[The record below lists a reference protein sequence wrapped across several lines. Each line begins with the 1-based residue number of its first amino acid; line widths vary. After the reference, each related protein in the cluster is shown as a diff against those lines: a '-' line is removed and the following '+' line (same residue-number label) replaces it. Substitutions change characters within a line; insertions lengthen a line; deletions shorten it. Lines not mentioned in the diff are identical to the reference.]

1 MMTVGIDNPAFEDFL
16 DSEEETR
23 VDENS
28 NELNSTEKNAHFK
41 SVARQE
47 SAENETAHVNDSES
61 EEEAQEADF
70 GTQDPKVVQLNPA
83 GKEIVKC
90 RITRDRKGIEA
101 FGYPTYFLFLDS
113 STESETNMKD
123 MVLCA
128 RKRKTGNSSYIIAT
142 SVENLNSEIFVG
154 KLKSNNLI
162 GTRFTC
168 YDHGRKPEA
177 TDMVRRDK
185 DENLRSEMVSILYD
199 QNVLGFKGPRKMTVV
214 LPKMD
219 EESKKAIT
227 IKPAQASQT
236 LLGYFD
242 EADLTHITVHH
253 NRQPN
258 WNDKTQSYVLNFNGR
273 VTQASVK
280 NFQITESDNPQS
292 TIMQFGRIR
301 NDNFTMDYR
310 YPLSAVQAFGIAL
323 SSFDPKIACE

>member
-16 DSEEETR
+16 DSEDER

-28 NELNSTEKNAHFK
+28 NELNSAEKKTQFL
-41 SVARQE
+41 ARQD
-47 SAENETAHVNDSES
+47 SAENETAKNDDSES

-70 GTQDPKVVQLNPA
+70 GSQDPKVVQLNPA

-113 STESETNMKD
+113 STESETSMKD

-142 SVENLNSEIFVG
+142 SLENLNSEIFVG

-177 TDMVRRDK
+177 TDMLRREK

-219 EESKKAIT
+219 EETKKAIT
-227 IKPAQASQT
+227 VKPAQASQT

-258 WNDKTQSYVLNFNGR
+258 WNEKTQSYVLNFNGR

-323 SSFDPKIACE
+323 SSFDPKLACE

>member
-1 MMTVGIDNPAFEDFL
+1 MMTVGIDNPAFEDFR
-16 DSEEETR
+16 DSEDEAR

-28 NELNSTEKNAHFK
+28 NELNSAQKNAQFK
-41 SVARQE
+41 SKARQK
-47 SAENETAHVNDSES
+47 SATNETAKDDESES
-61 EEEAQEADF
+61 EDETQEADF
-70 GTQDPKVVQLNPA
+70 GSQDPRVVQLNPA

-113 STESETNMKD
+113 NTESEPNSKD

-128 RKRKTGNSSYIIAT
+128 RKRKTGNSSYTIAT
-142 SVENLNSEIFVG
+142 SLENLNSEIFVG

-168 YDHGRKPEA
+168 YDHGRKPDA
-177 TDMVRRDK
+177 TDMLRREK

-219 EESKKAIT
+219 DESKKAIT

-258 WNDKTQSYVLNFNGR
+258 WNEKTQSYVLNFNGR

-301 NDNFTMDYR
+301 NDNFTMDYC

>member
-70 GTQDPKVVQLNPA
+70 GSEDPKVVQLNPA

-168 YDHGRKPEA
+168 YDQGRKPEA

>member
-16 DSEEETR
+16 DSEDERR

-28 NELNSTEKNAHFK
+28 NELNSAEKNAPH
-41 SVARQE
+41 SLDLPVERQE
-47 SAENETAHVNDSES
+47 SAGNESENISS
-61 EEEAQEADF
+61 EEEADF
-70 GTQDPKVVQLNPA
+70 GSEGSKVVQLNPA
-83 GKEIVKC
+83 GKNIVKC

-101 FGYPTYFLFLDS
+101 FGYPTYFLYLDS
-113 STESETNMKD
+113 TTESEPDMKD

-142 SVENLNSEIFVG
+142 SLENLNSDIFVG

-177 TDMVRRDK
+177 TDMLRREK
-185 DENLRSEMVSILYD
+185 DENLRCEFASILYD
-199 QNVLGFKGPRKMTVV
+199 QNVLGFKGPRKMTII

-219 EESKKAIT
+219 EDSKKAVT
-227 IKPAQASQT
+227 IRPAQAAET

-242 EADLTHITVHH
+242 EADLSNITVHH

-258 WNDKTQSYVLNFNGR
+258 WNEKTQSYVLNFNGR

>member
-28 NELNSTEKNAHFK
+28 NELNSTEKNAYFK

-162 GTRFTC
+162 GTR
-168 YDHGRKPEA
+168 
-177 TDMVRRDK
+177 
-185 DENLRSEMVSILYD
+185 
-199 QNVLGFKGPRKMTVV
+199 
-214 LPKMD
+214 
-219 EESKKAIT
+219 
-227 IKPAQASQT
+227 
-236 LLGYFD
+236 
-242 EADLTHITVHH
+242 
-253 NRQPN
+253 
-258 WNDKTQSYVLNFNGR
+258 
-273 VTQASVK
+273 
-280 NFQITESDNPQS
+280 
-292 TIMQFGRIR
+292 
-301 NDNFTMDYR
+301 
-310 YPLSAVQAFGIAL
+310 
-323 SSFDPKIACE
+323 